1 MSGKQQPNVAERLK
15 ANAVSLAMNFKA
27 INNSAI
33 EKGYNFVKRE
43 MAVFI
48 ELYLSRIDART
59 ILQTFAE
66 YSYEYWGEI
75 SVRDHNFFGEHAEN
89 VFNFNSITDSELNA
103 VVGNTRNVVLFKQL
117 LNNTDAVTEDDKIL
131 FWKHF
136 EAMVRLTWK
145 AVLEDEARPSNCKE
159 SEFWIS
165 KHIREAILNM
175 DNLEEIVSRIE
186 QRKNERN

>member
-1 MSGKQQPNVAERLK
+1 MSSKQPNVAERLK
-15 ANAVSLAMNFKA
+15 ANAVNLAMNFKA
-27 INNSAI
+27 INNTAI

-66 YSYEYWGEI
+66 YSYMYWGEI
-75 SVRDHNFFGEHAEN
+75 AERDQTFFSEHAEN

-117 LNNTDAVTEDDKIL
+117 LNNPNAVTEDDKML
-131 FWKHF
+131 FWRHF

-145 AVLEDEARPSNCKE
+145 AVLEDEAKPSNTPD
-159 SEFWIS
+159 SALWIP
-165 KHIREAILNM
+165 KRVREAILSM
-175 DNLEEIVSRIE
+175 ENLEEIVSRIE
-186 QRKNERN
+186 QRKNENK